1 MASTTNTCN
10 ICCENFNKSTCKP
23 VICGFGDCNFE
34 CCKTCTRTY
43 LMGTTADPHC
53 MNCKKTWDD
62 EFLIKNINKSFYE
75 KDYKNHRKELLMERE
90 LSKLPETMIV
100 AEREKKII
108 VEREKEA
115 VIYAKIRELNKQ
127 LKILQEERSA
137 INDNIRNIK
146 YGNDGKTDDRKK
158 FVMSCRNDNCRG
170 YLSTQYKCELCE
182 MHTCPDCLE
191 LIGHDKNVEHT
202 CNPDNVSSA
211 QMIKKETKGCPSC
224 GVRIFKIS
232 GCSQMWCTECK
243 VAFDYQ
249 TGKIDTG
256 IVHNPHYYAH
266 MSEINQGN
274 APRNPGDVLCGGL
287 ISVRHLQ
294 HAIFTVIQLT
304 KSNTDLIEQLRVIH
318 QVSSHITHLELPQS
332 RRYVR
337 DLVDTENI
345 RVNYILGKIDKKDVG
360 TKIYQIDKKRKIENS
375 ILHLYELLSVVC
387 IENFNILLN
396 IALNKD
402 DKLLK
407 TPKDYCKLVKEKI
420 ALLNNLRIYCNDE
433 FSKISLTYNRQT
445 LFIDNNWE
453 MHRIKYT
460 N

>member
-1 MASTTNTCN
+1 MASTNTCN

-23 VICGFGDCNFE
+23 VICGFGDCGFE
-34 CCKTCTRTY
+34 CCKSCVRTY

-108 VEREKEA
+108 GEREKEA

-127 LKILQEERSA
+127 LKILQEERSS

-170 YLSTQYKCELCE
+170 YLSTQYKCNLCE

-191 LIGHDKNVEHT
+191 LIGPDKNVEHT

-211 QMIKKETKGCPSC
+211 EMIKKETKGCPSC

-243 VAFDYQ
+243 VAFDYHS
-249 TGKIDTG
+249 GKIDSG

-266 MSEINQGN
+266 MAEINQGN

-287 ISVRHLQ
+287 ISLRQLQ
-294 HAIFTVIQLT
+294 YAINSVIKLT
-304 KSNTDLIEQLRVIH
+304 KSNTDLIERLRVIH
-318 QVSSHITHLELPQS
+318 QVTSHITYLELPQS
-332 RRYVR
+332 RTNVR
-337 DLVDTENI
+337 NLVDTENI
-345 RVNYILGKIDKKDVG
+345 RVDYIIGKIDKKDVG
-360 TKIYQIDKKRKIENS
+360 AKIYQIDKKRKIENS
-375 ILHLYELLSVVC
+375 LLHLYELLSVVG
-387 IENFNILLN
+387 IENFNILFD
-396 IALNKD
+396 IAINKD
-402 DKLLK
+402 DKSLK
-407 TPKDYCKLVKEKI
+407 TPRDFCNFVKQKI
-420 ALLNNLRIYCNDE
+420 TLLNNLRIYCNDE
-433 FSKISLTYNRQT
+433 FSKISLTYNRKT
-445 LFIDNNWE
+445 LFIDDNWE
-453 MHRIKYT
+453 MHKIKYT
-460 N
+460 I